1 MISIRKIAAFHAVA
15 LLTASAACMKQAQQ
29 PNPNPDAA
37 SDRPAATGGA
47 GGSGGS
53 GGIAGGA
60 AGSAGGSPTG
70 VAGASGQSGG
80 VAGAAAAGGGGA
92 SGGGAAGV
100 TGTGGGAG
108 TGSTAGAG
116 GGSGRGGAG
125 GATGAAGRGG
135 AGGAGGQGGGAS
147 GTTGTGG
154 QTAPVDQTTPGPK
167 DAAPLLDNFDGMAV
181 GNPTDLSLAV
191 GPNHI
196 VQVVNWS
203 MSVNTK
209 KGAMYATT
217 GMSLRGPVTSN
228 TPFAGATGRCKAGSG
243 DSAADR
249 GDVVV
254 RYDQLAQRWVF
265 VQPVLTSPYVMCY
278 AVSDGPDPLGT
289 YHTYEFARTLFPDY
303 PRLGVWPDGY
313 YLGSSTG
320 DDVVQKTICVA
331 NRARMI
337 AGQTATEQCVTRSDV
352 NFLNPADVDGPTA
365 PPAGAPNIV
374 MALGGTQLR
383 NVFSDDGVYAFK
395 YHVDW
400 TTPANSTFTG
410 PTKITVARYSY
421 LCNGQLSSCVTQP
434 GTTMRLDAQG
444 DKLMQRLAYRNFG
457 DHQSIVVTHSVAGP
471 SGGGGLRWYEFRV
484 GASGDPVLYQQST
497 FAPDA
502 MYRWM
507 GSAAMDGR
515 GNIVIGYSFGGAPN
529 YPGQRFVGRAAADP
543 LGTMSLKE
551 TVLIAGLGAQT
562 STLRWEDFATT
573 VVDPSDDATFW
584 YVGNYLKS
592 AGATPSTRIGSVRVP

>member
-1 MISIRKIAAFHAVA
+1 MTSIRNIALALVVA
-15 LLTASAACMKQAQQ
+15 ALVGSAACVRSPQQ
-29 PNPNPDAA
+29 PNQDAA
-37 SDRPAATGGA
+37 VDRPVSTTGA
-47 GGSGGS
+47 
-53 GGIAGGA
+53 AGGA
-60 AGSAGGSPTG
+60 AGSTGTAGSPAGASGGAGASGQGGAAVAGGAGGNG
-70 VAGASGQSGG
+70 VAGASATGG
-80 VAGAAAAGGGGA
+80 SAGGM
-92 SGGGAAGV
+92 AA
-100 TGTGGGAG
+100 
-108 TGSTAGAG
+108 AGAG
-116 GGSGRGGAG
+116 GGSSAGRGGGAGSMGAAGVSGRGGAG
-125 GATGAAGRGG
+125 PA
-135 AGGAGGQGGGAS
+135 GAS
-147 GTTGTGG
+147 GQAGGTGAGG

-181 GNPTDLSLAV
+181 RNPSDLSLAV

-203 MSVNTK
+203 MAVYSK

-228 TPFAGATGRCKAGSG
+228 TPFVGAGGRCEARSG

-254 RYDQLAQRWVF
+254 RYDQLAQRWLF

-289 YHTYEFARTLFPDY
+289 YHHYEFARSLFPDY

-313 YLGSSTG
+313 YIGSSTG

-352 NFLNPADVDGPTA
+352 NFLNPADVDGPTP

-434 GTTMRLDAQG
+434 GTTVRLDAQG

-471 SGGGGLRWYEFRV
+471 AGGGGLRWYELRV

-497 FAPDA
+497 FAPDT